1 MCEQRAREVCAN
13 SNSRMDVPRSTGFGE
28 LRHGARDKEPAR
40 SGGAAVRSSEP
51 GVVSCGA
58 KGVGIARHAYA
69 RAPECQV
76 KHLKNRSALAY
87 PADLPPHYQMRAGAA
102 AAAVQQPN
110 HAP

>member
-51 GVVSCGA
+51 GVVSCGE

-76 KHLKNRSALAY
+76 KH
-87 PADLPPHYQMRAGAA
+87 
-102 AAAVQQPN
+102 
-110 HAP
+110 

>member
-76 KHLKNRSALAY
+76 KPYKRSLLATCTASLRS
-87 PADLPPHYQMRAGAA
+87 PGIRRLTKSLS
-102 AAAVQQPN
+102 VK
-110 HAP
+110 